1 MQQRELLRHIEGAPS
16 GLTPEGAAR
25 VAGDMLGREVAEDEV
40 ARLDIRNVLDHAH
53 PSLLDP
59 AIGSEAV
66 APPLTARELH
76 DWGPAEPLSPRGSRD
91 GNRPSA

>member
-1 MQQRELLRHIEGAPS
+1 
-16 GLTPEGAAR
+16 
-25 VAGDMLGREVAEDEV
+25 MLGREVAEDEV
-40 ARLDIRNVLDHAH
+40 ARLDISNLLDHAH

-66 APPLTARELH
+66 APPLTARELR
-76 DWGPAEPLSPRGSRD
+76 DWGPAEPLRPRGSRD